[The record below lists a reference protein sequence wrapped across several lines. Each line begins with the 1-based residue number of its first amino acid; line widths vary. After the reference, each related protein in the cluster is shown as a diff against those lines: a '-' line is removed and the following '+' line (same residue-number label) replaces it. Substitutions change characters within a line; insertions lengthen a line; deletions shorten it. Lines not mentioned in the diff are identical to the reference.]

1 MLKLFKSFAPE
12 VETLD
17 LFKRVINSGYM
28 AEGPMVKDFE
38 DKLKHV
44 INMDLNK
51 KNKLNNLISI
61 NRAKW
66 LMSNTKD
73 YFLE

>member
-1 MLKLFKSFAPE
+1 MQE
-12 VETLD
+12 
-17 LFKRVINSGYM
+17 KRH
-28 AEGPMVKDFE
+28 FE
-38 DKLKHV
+38 DKLKYV

-61 NRAKW
+61 NRARW
-66 LMSNTKD
+66 LMSNTED